1 MKSIVTGGEFYRS
14 HLCEKL
20 LTLGHKVIL
29 IDNFSVGKIENL
41 NKIKNKIRIIKR
53 DIRNFKSIKNLFK
66 GVDNV
71 FHLAALADIV
81 PSIENPDN
89 YFSTNVQGT
98 YNVLK
103 ASVDSKVKRFILLSI
118 LLLLRNS

>member
-1 MKSIVTGGEFYRS
+1 MKSIVTGGGGFIGS

-71 FHLAALADIV
+71 FV
-81 PSIENPDN
+81 SS
-89 YFSTNVQGT
+89 FS
-98 YNVLK
+98 
-103 ASVDSKVKRFILLSI
+103 
-118 LLLLRNS
+118 